1 MVDRSEAERDP
12 QRVRDLVRG
21 WLEDQGWQPADLQT
35 PGFIWRISATGS
47 EGRKLDV
54 FQPRDRAD
62 RVQIQAAVM
71 VTGEHRSKLDQMEPR
86 ERSNLLWDLRFRLV
100 GMGLDF
106 AGMADSPRTITI
118 VQHIHYDGLSK
129 DAFLQRVAQVHR
141 GLLVTLWTIGRKLEE
156 G

>member
-54 FQPRDRAD
+54 FQLRDRAD
-62 RVQIQAAVM
+62 RV
-71 VTGEHRSKLDQMEPR
+71 
-86 ERSNLLWDLRFRLV
+86 
-100 GMGLDF
+100 
-106 AGMADSPRTITI
+106 
-118 VQHIHYDGLSK
+118 
-129 DAFLQRVAQVHR
+129 
-141 GLLVTLWTIGRKLEE
+141 
-156 G
+156 

>member
-1 MVDRSEAERDP
+1 MKFTD
-12 QRVRDLVRG
+12 
-21 WLEDQGWQPADLQT
+21 
-35 PGFIWRISATGS
+35 
-47 EGRKLDV
+47 
-54 FQPRDRAD
+54 
-62 RVQIQAAVM
+62 
-71 VTGEHRSKLDQMEPR
+71 EHRSKLDQMEPR

-141 GLLVTLWTIGRKLEE
+141 GLLVTLWTLGRKLEE
-156 G
+156 E